1 MAKSEFE
8 KDIEI
13 DLENLEVMA
22 TIQPSLYFKYSS
34 AYAEAKAEADHAKM
48 QMEVMEA
55 KLCRKAR
62 ANPSAMGVHKVTN
75 ESIKEAVH
83 VHPSYVAKYKKW
95 INAKKNEQIC
105 FAAQNS
111 MEHKKR
117 MIEVNVQLQGREYF
131 ASPNKPHTPQQFKK
145 RIAERRK
152 EKTHERMV
160 NKIRKRKKK

>member
-1 MAKSEFE
+1 MAKNEFQ

-22 TIQPSLYFKYSS
+22 TMQPELYFKYSS
-34 AYAEAKAEADHAKM
+34 AYAEAKAEADHAKL
-48 QMEVMEA
+48 QLQIMEA

-83 VHPSYVAKYKKW
+83 VHPNYVSKYKKW
-95 INAKKNEQIC
+95 IDATERQQKC
-105 FAAQNS
+105 FAAQNA

-117 MIEVNVQLQGREYF
+117 MIEVDVQLQGREYF
-131 ASPNKPHTPQQFKK
+131 ASPSKPHTPEQFKK

-152 EKTHERMV
+152 EKTHEKMV
-160 NKIRKRKKK
+160 KKIRKRKKT